1 MDQIYSIIG
10 KITITVLVLLAL
22 FLIISLILGVMLV
35 KKNRL
40 LFPRILLFT
49 VDTFYLQFKK
59 IANFFGISD
68 RIVDLIG
75 IEVRNNLN
83 ERKFA
88 RISPDDRIVVVP
100 QCVRHSKCPARL
112 DSITG
117 IDCKSCGLCIV
128 KDIKAEAERLG
139 YKFYIV
145 PGGSF
150 VKRIVKKV
158 RPGAALGIA
167 CHQDLNMSMHEISRA
182 ECAVVGVPL
191 LKDGCVNTEVDVKEV
206 FRKLRLGIENIKDET
221 NKLSCS
227 GDKSEA

>member
-1 MDQIYSIIG
+1 MYQIYSIIG

-22 FLIISLILGVMLV
+22 FLIMSLILGVMLV
-35 KKNRL
+35 KKHRL

-49 VDTFYLQFKK
+49 VDTFYLQFKR
-59 IANFFGISD
+59 IAHIFGLSD

-100 QCVRHSKCPARL
+100 QCVRHSNCPARL
-112 DSITG
+112 DSRIG
-117 IDCKSCGLCIV
+117 IDCKGCGLCIV

-158 RPGAALGIA
+158 RPSAALGIA
-167 CHQDLNMSMHEISRA
+167 CYQDLNISMHEISRA
-182 ECAVVGVPL
+182 ECTVVGVPL
-191 LKDGCVNTEVDVKEV
+191 LRGGCVNTEVDVKEV

-227 GDKSEA
+227 GDKSET